1 MPKAAN
7 KVTIS
12 VIVTLEEKER
22 LKKLADTQER
32 SISQMAAILLRE
44 GLNRQ
49 EAKDAWWTRLVR
61 DSIDQRLAGLVE
73 VEILGQ
79 R

>member
-44 GLNRQ
+44 GLDRREGE
-49 EAKDAWWTRLVR
+49 EASWTR
-61 DSIDQRLAGLVE
+61 SIYSSESPNPVY
-73 VEILGQ
+73 
-79 R
+79 

>member
-22 LKKLADTQER
+22 LKKLADSQER

-44 GLNRQ
+44 GLNQQ
-49 EAKDAWWTRLVR
+49 EAKDA
-61 DSIDQRLAGLVE
+61 
-73 VEILGQ
+73 
-79 R
+79 

>member
-22 LKKLADTQER
+22 LKKLADSQER

-49 EAKDAWWTRLVR
+49 EAEDA
-61 DSIDQRLAGLVE
+61 
-73 VEILGQ
+73 
-79 R
+79 

>member
-22 LKKLADTQER
+22 LKKLADSQER

-44 GLNRQ
+44 GLDRREGK
-49 EAKDAWWTRLVR
+49 EA
-61 DSIDQRLAGLVE
+61 S
-73 VEILGQ
+73 
-79 R
+79 